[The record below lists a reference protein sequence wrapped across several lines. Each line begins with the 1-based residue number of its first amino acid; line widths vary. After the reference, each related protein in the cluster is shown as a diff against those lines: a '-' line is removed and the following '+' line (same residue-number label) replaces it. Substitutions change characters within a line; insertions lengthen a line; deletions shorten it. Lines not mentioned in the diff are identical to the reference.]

1 MIKYALKRILQ
12 AIPLLLLISLIVFAL
27 IYLAPFDAIDAI
39 TTPNMTE
46 AQVEI
51 IREQNGLN
59 DPFIIQYLTWLKNVL
74 QGDFGYSLI
83 NQQEIASQ
91 LTERI
96 PNTLILMLPAYA
108 IGSLIAFF
116 SGLFACAN
124 KDQAGDRAV
133 DLLASLGLAVPT
145 FWLGLLVIYF
155 FSLKWPLFPTT
166 GMYSLGSEG
175 DLLNLLHHAILPGGV
190 LIVAVTPN
198 LTRYVRSAALS
209 QVDANY
215 ITVQRSLGASKREI
229 FFHHVSRNVLL
240 PLVTLLGQSL
250 PSLVTGAVVTESI
263 FQWPGVGSYFVEGAK
278 QLDYPVVMAVLLLT
292 ASLTILGNLLA
303 DLLYYKVDPRIR
315 LEVNS

>member
-116 SGLFACAN
+116 SGLFAGAN

>member
-1 MIKYALKRILQ
+1 MINYALKRILQ
-12 AIPLLLLISLIVFAL
+12 AIPLLLLISLIVFSL
-27 IYLAPFDAIDAI
+27 IYIAPFDAIDAI

-59 DPFIIQYLTWLKNVL
+59 DPFIVQYLTWLKNVL
-74 QGDFGYSLI
+74 QGDFGHSLI
-83 NQQEIASQ
+83 NQQEIGSQ
-91 LTERI
+91 LAERI

-116 SGLFACAN
+116 SGLFAGAH
-124 KDQAGDRAV
+124 KDRAGDRLV
-133 DLLASLGLAVPT
+133 DLGASLGLAVPP

-155 FSLKWPLFPTT
+155 FSLKWPLFPST
-166 GMYSLGSEG
+166 GMYRIGAEG
-175 DLLNLLHHAILPGGV
+175 NPWDLLHHAILPIGV
-190 LIVAVTPN
+190 LIVAITPN
-198 LTRYVRSAALS
+198 LTRYVRSAAIS
-209 QVDANY
+209 QVEANY

-315 LEVNS
+315 LEATS